1 MTVKIHY
8 YSVIS
13 VVSVI
18 SVLYPDPLQTA
29 QNAAKKLKSQDG
41 VLKKTFV
48 LALRNVAI
56 RF

>member
-18 SVLYPDPLQTA
+18 SVLYPDPAEMYISRSGL
-29 QNAAKKLKSQDG
+29 G
-41 VLKKTFV
+41 G
-48 LALRNVAI
+48 R
-56 RF
+56 

>member
-18 SVLYPDPLQTA
+18 SVLYPDP
-29 QNAAKKLKSQDG
+29 KY
-41 VLKKTFV
+41 
-48 LALRNVAI
+48 LAFYRKATSL
-56 RF
+56 

>member
-18 SVLYPDPLQTA
+18 SVLYPDPIKGLDKGDLVFIIFDWGQ
-29 QNAAKKLKSQDG
+29 S
-41 VLKKTFV
+41 VLKTILVVKPF
-48 LALRNVAI
+48 
-56 RF
+56 FGS